1 MPEQGAGRPGSH
13 VLPRPGELNRSRPAG
28 AVRLAP
34 LPDDG
39 PSGPGQ
45 RPAAACRNIAG
56 RVGPLRGAAGSPAP
70 EPRAERQAGV
80 LVVGTPGIHQAA
92 PWPAW
97 GRPGKAGG
105 DKGSLKGGGDHD
117 CAGSTGDL

>member
-13 VLPRPGELNRSRPAG
+13 VLPRPGELNRSRPAA

-39 PSGPGQ
+39 PGRAGPSPGCGLPEYCGPG
-45 RPAAACRNIAG
+45 RAAARRAG
-56 RVGPLRGAAGSPAP
+56 GVVRGPAP

-97 GRPGKAGG
+97 GRPG
-105 DKGSLKGGGDHD
+105 
-117 CAGSTGDL
+117 

>member
-39 PSGPGQ
+39 PSGPGH

-56 RVGPLRGAAGSPAP
+56 RVGPLRGAPAAWWGARRRSP
-70 EPRAERQAGV
+70 
-80 LVVGTPGIHQAA
+80 
-92 PWPAW
+92 
-97 GRPGKAGG
+97 GRSGRRV
-105 DKGSLKGGGDHD
+105 SWW
-117 CAGSTGDL
+117 